1 MRLVMMGTG
10 LFAEP
15 TFEALLA
22 SSHTVVGLVTQ
33 PDRVAGAERG
43 STRQTGRGMKAIA
56 QENAVPV
63 LQPESINTPEGVAA
77 LQALQPDLL
86 VVAAYGQ
93 ILSNDVLAV
102 PPHGGIN
109 VHASLLPKYRGAA
122 PIAWA
127 IYHGEKRTGVTIIK
141 MSVSLDA
148 GDMLA
153 QEAIDI
159 GPEETAGEVEAR
171 LAPLGARLALQV
183 IEQIQNGTAQG
194 RKQDPSQVTKAP
206 KLKKEHGLIDWSRT
220 AEQVC
225 NQIRAMQPWPT
236 AYTFWH
242 RPGQSSQRLLILRAI
257 AHTHS
262 AEEAVKPGDILVP
275 GDPKRLVV
283 AAGVSKTYELCDDS
297 GRHIGDFVPAGMGG
311 MVEILELQPAGKR
324 RMTAEDFLRGRKPQ
338 AGDRLGP
345 ETP

>member
-1 MRLVMMGTG
+1 MRVVMMGTG

-15 TFEALLA
+15 TFEALL
-22 SSHTVVGLVTQ
+22 SSPHSVAGLVTQ
-33 PDRVAGAERG
+33 PDRTIGSERG
-43 STRQTGRGMKAIA
+43 STRQTGRGMKTIA
-56 QENAVPV
+56 QEHNVPV
-63 LQPESINTPEGVAA
+63 LQPESINTPEGVRD

-93 ILSNDVLAV
+93 ILSRDVLAV
-102 PPHGGIN
+102 PPQGGIN

-127 IYHGEKRTGVTIIK
+127 IYHGETRTGVTIIR
-141 MSVSLDA
+141 MSISLDA
-148 GDMLA
+148 GDMMA
-153 QEAIDI
+153 QEATDI
-159 GPEETAGEVEAR
+159 GPEETAGEIEAR

-183 IEQIQNGTAQG
+183 IEQMQRGPVEG
-194 RKQDPSQVTKAP
+194 HKQDPSQVTKAP
-206 KLKKEHGLIDWSRT
+206 KLKKENGLIDWGRS

-242 RPGQSSQRLLILRAI
+242 RPGQPSLRLLVLKAVCRPRAD
-257 AHTHS
+257 
-262 AEEAVKPGDILVP
+262 AERAAQAGEILVP
-275 GDPKRLVV
+275 GDPKRFSV
-283 AAGVSKTYELCDDS
+283 AAGEN
-297 GRHIGDFVPAGMGG
+297 GI
-311 MVEILELQPAGKR
+311 VEILDLQPAGKR
-324 RMTAEDFLRGRKPQ
+324 RMTAEEFLRGRKPQ